1 MTETSTK
8 RAVFYISDRTG
19 ITAEV
24 LGHGLL
30 TQFDGQNFEHTMLP
44 FVDTPEKAE
53 QALTRINLAAE
64 NSPNR
69 PLVFSTM
76 VNVEERNIVSKCN
89 GLFIDLFETFQ
100 AKLEQELHT
109 PAATVIGRAHGV
121 PTNNSYKTRIDA
133 INFALKND
141 DGANTAS
148 YIDADII
155 LLGVSRSGKTPT
167 CLYLALQYGIM
178 AANYPLTSD
187 DFDGT
192 QLPKAVK
199 PFHNKLF
206 GLTIEGE
213 RLHYIRQERLADS
226 KYASLKQCQTEIR
239 AAENIF
245 RAENIPFL
253 DTSNISI
260 EEITTSILHQTGL
273 HRRLR

>member
-1 MTETSTK
+1 MTDPANK
-8 RAVFYISDRTG
+8 RPVFYVSDRTG

-30 TQFDGQNFEHTMLP
+30 TQFDGQNFVHTMIP
-44 FVDTPEKAE
+44 FVDTIEKAE
-53 QALTRINLAAE
+53 KALARINATAE
-64 NSPNR
+64 NSQCR

-76 VNVEERNIVSKCN
+76 VNVIERNIISKCN
-89 GLFIDLFETFQ
+89 GLFLDLFETFQ
-100 AKLEQELHT
+100 ARLEQELHT
-109 PAATVIGRAHGV
+109 AAATVIGRAHGV
-121 PTNNSYKTRIDA
+121 PTNNSYKARIDA

-141 DGANTAS
+141 DGAHTSS
-148 YIDADII
+148 YVDADII

-192 QLPKAVK
+192 QLPNAVK
-199 PFHNKLF
+199 PFRKKLF
-206 GLTIEGE
+206 GLSIDAE
-213 RLHYIRQERLADS
+213 RLHNIRQERLADS

-245 RAENIPFL
+245 HAENIPFL
-253 DTSNISI
+253 DSSNISI
-260 EEITTSILHQTGL
+260 EEITTTILHMTGL
-273 HRRLR
+273 ERRLR

>member
-1 MTETSTK
+1 MTEEASK
-8 RAVFYISDRTG
+8 RPVFYVSDRTG

-30 TQFDGQNFEHTMLP
+30 TQFDGQNFAHTMIP

-53 QALTRINLAAE
+53 KALTRINSAAE
-64 NSPNR
+64 NSHCR

-76 VNVEERNIVSKCN
+76 VNVKERNIVSRCN

-109 PAATVIGRAHGV
+109 TAATVIGRAHGV

-141 DGANTAS
+141 DGANIGS

-192 QLPKAVK
+192 QLPNAVK
-199 PFHNKLF
+199 PFQKKLF
-206 GLTIEGE
+206 GLTIEAQ
-213 RLHYIRQERLADS
+213 RLHNIRQERLADS
-226 KYASLKQCQTEIR
+226 KYASLKQCQSEIR

-245 RAENIPFL
+245 HAENIPFL

-260 EEITTSILHQTGL
+260 EEITTTILHLTGME
-273 HRRLR
+273 RRLR

>member
-1 MTETSTK
+1 MTEQTTK
-8 RAVFYISDRTG
+8 RPVFYVSDRTG

-30 TQFDGQNFEHTMLP
+30 TQFDGQNFEHSMIP

-53 QALTRINLAAE
+53 QALKRINAAADK
-64 NSPNR
+64 SQCR

-76 VNVEERNIVSKCN
+76 VNIKERNIISQCN
-89 GLFIDLFETFQ
+89 GLFIDLFETFLNR
-100 AKLEQELHT
+100 LEQELHT
-109 PAATVIGRAHGV
+109 TAATVIGRAHGV
-121 PTNNSYKTRIDA
+121 RTSNSYKTRIDA

-148 YIDADII
+148 YVDADII

-192 QLPKAVK
+192 RLPNAVK
-199 PFHNKLF
+199 PFQHKLF
-206 GLTIEGE
+206 GLTIDAV
-213 RLHYIRQERLADS
+213 RLHNIRRERLADS
-226 KYASLKQCQTEIR
+226 KYASIKQCQTEIR

-245 RAENIPFL
+245 HAENIPFL

-260 EEITTSILHQTGL
+260 EEITTTILHQTGME
-273 HRRLR
+273 RRLR

>member
-1 MTETSTK
+1 MTDLANK
-8 RAVFYISDRTG
+8 RPVFYVSDRTG

-30 TQFDGQNFEHTMLP
+30 TQFDGQNFEHTMIP
-44 FVDTPEKAE
+44 FVDTVEKAE
-53 QALTRINLAAE
+53 KALARINSAAE
-64 NSPNR
+64 NSHCR

-76 VNVEERNIVSKCN
+76 VNVNERNIISRCN

-100 AKLEQELHT
+100 ARLEQELHT
-109 PAATVIGRAHGV
+109 TAATVIGRAHGV
-121 PTNNSYKTRIDA
+121 PANNSYKTRIDA

-141 DGANTAS
+141 DGAHTSS

-192 QLPKAVK
+192 QLPNAVK
-199 PFHNKLF
+199 PFRKKLF
-206 GLTIEGE
+206 GLTIEAE
-213 RLHYIRQERLADS
+213 RLHNIRQERLADS

-245 RAENIPFL
+245 QAENIPFL

-260 EEITTSILHQTGL
+260 EEITTTILHQTGME
-273 HRRLR
+273 RRLR

>member
-1 MTETSTK
+1 MK
-8 RAVFYISDRTG
+8 RPVFYVSDRTG

-30 TQFDGQNFEHTMLP
+30 TQFDGQNFEHTMIP

-53 QALTRINLAAE
+53 QALRKINLAADQSE
-64 NSPNR
+64 CR

-76 VNVEERNIVSKCN
+76 VNVKERNIVARCN
-89 GLFIDLFETFQ
+89 GLFIDLFETFLGR
-100 AKLEQELHT
+100 LEQELHT
-109 PAATVIGRAHGV
+109 AAATVIGRAHGV
-121 PTNNSYKTRIDA
+121 GEDHTYKTRIDA

-141 DGANTAS
+141 DGANTAGYS
-148 YIDADII
+148 DADII

-192 QLPKAVK
+192 RLPDAVN
-199 PFHNKLF
+199 PFRTRLF
-206 GLTIEGE
+206 GLTIDPL
-213 RLHYIRQERLADS
+213 RLHNIREERLAES
-226 KYASLKQCQTEIR
+226 KYASLKQCQSEIR
-239 AAENIF
+239 AAEHIF
-245 RAENIPFL
+245 QAENIPYL

-260 EEITTSILHQTGL
+260 EEITTTILHLTGL
-273 HRRLR
+273 ERRLH